1 MTART
6 WTFQRFRGPSVSCT
20 RPQGDSAIEGSAT
33 ESADPA
39 PVRHRATCCIA
50 RRRERR
56 AAVSEEMALAMLV
69 SVD

>member
-1 MTART
+1 VPI
-6 WTFQRFRGPSVSCT
+6 G
-20 RPQGDSAIEGSAT
+20 GSAT

-50 RRRERR
+50 QRRERR

-69 SVD
+69 SVG